1 MILSKDQN
9 EICQWLLFD
18 MSQGILGFFSDFF
31 PNNIRRF
38 WNPCLWGVAM
48 WCWPVSR
55 YSKISDSCT
64 IPMNMSLASE
74 ALRLLIFWYAVE
86 FSPKIQ
92 KKMLPSC
99 SSYYIFFFV
108 FLSYFWFMIFFDVM
122 VTSRNVLLYFLPFF
136 VAFWFYSAHEQ
147 MFTSL
152 ILEMSLVSE

>member
-64 IPMNMSLASE
+64 IPMNMSLAS
-74 ALRLLIFWYAVE
+74 ALRLSGFWY
-86 FSPKIQ
+86 F
-92 KKMLPSC
+92 KMQLNFRRKWEKNLPSC

-122 VTSRNVLLYFLPFF
+122 VTSRNVLLYFLLF
-136 VAFWFYSAHEQ
+136 
-147 MFTSL
+147 
-152 ILEMSLVSE
+152 